1 MPQSK
6 TITLQE
12 LASIFRQYNSISVH
26 HYSPDG
32 RTGLTIHFNS
42 ASLSLYKAG
51 GTVKQLDLAND
62 IASFCIEGPA
72 VKVVYEPDSTPSYMA
87 LQVLSHGMAFR
98 ITMA

>member
-12 LASIFRQYNSISVH
+12 LASIFRQYNAISVH

-32 RTGLTIHFNS
+32 RTGLTIRFNS
-42 ASLSLYKAG
+42 ASLSLYKSG
-51 GTVKQLDLAND
+51 GTVKQLNLVSDT
-62 IASFCIEGPA
+62 ASFCIEGPA
-72 VKVVYEPDSTPSYMA
+72 VKVEYELGSTPSCVA

-98 ITMA
+98 ITLA